1 MSAAEKNIDRNAV
14 AWMVFGAVCISFAPV
29 FVKIIGE
36 TRLGP
41 TAIGFWRVLFGAAV
55 LFVLAIAR
63 GSRPMLSGRL
73 MRFAV
78 QAGFIFFLDLFV
90 WHRSIVYSGA
100 GMATILGNTQ
110 VFATGLLSFLI
121 FSDRLSKRYFI
132 AAATGIVGV
141 VLLVGLLSEE
151 VAFTS
156 RYLRGIG
163 FGLATGIVYAN
174 FLITLKWATDRVGI
188 PDVVTFM
195 AWTSLFSAL
204 FLGSSA
210 VIEGV
215 RIMPPDTETWLCL
228 FGVGLVAQALGWW
241 AITSSLKK
249 IVASRAGLILL
260 LQPTLA
266 MVWGVVMF
274 SEQFTFWQLVGAIV
288 TLTAIYFGG
297 LRNSTPRPVIPPA

>member
-1 MSAAEKNIDRNAV
+1 MVSTEKTADRADV
-14 AWMVFGAVCISFAPV
+14 AWMLFGAICISFAPV

-36 TRLGP
+36 ERLGP
-41 TAIGFWRVLFGAAV
+41 TAIGFWRVLFGSVV
-55 LFVLAIAR
+55 LFLLALAR

-73 MRFAV
+73 MRFAA

-90 WHRSIVYSGA
+90 WHRSIIYSGA

-121 FSDRLSKRYFI
+121 FSDRLTPRYF
-132 AAATGIVGV
+132 AAAITGIVGV
-141 VLLVGLLSEE
+141 FLLVGVMSDE
-151 VAFTS
+151 VVFST
-156 RYLRGIG
+156 RYLNGIT
-163 FGLATGIVYAN
+163 FGLATGLVYAS
-174 FLITLKWATDRVGI
+174 FLITLKWAGSRVGI
-188 PDVVTFM
+188 TDVVTFM

-204 FLGSSA
+204 FLGTSA

-215 RIMPPDTETWLCL
+215 TIEPPDLETWLCL
-228 FGVGLVAQALGWW
+228 AGVGLVAQALGWW
-241 AITSSLKK
+241 AITASLAR
-249 IVASRAGLILL
+249 ITASRAGLILL

-274 SEQFTFWQLVGAIV
+274 SEQFTPWQLVGAVI

-297 LRNSTPRPVIPPA
+297 LRTGAFKPVQSQA